1 MCWTQISPRKQIA
14 ESNRLECKSL
24 VNWCGVHPQMCD
36 PIETPW
42 WQKINSKSV
51 RRGKKKKSAQGPLT
65 QCGISSSGEQI
76 SLEYLHVPTYRAD
89 GGGGFRE
96 MLLKNAA
103 ANQQTPSSTSVK
115 AAGSAVLLPATTW
128 CISHAVEIIM
138 ASSECEAGRSEN
150 NKVHSSFFLFKSM

>member
-51 RRGKKKKSAQGPLT
+51 RRGKKRSRRRGHWPNVVFHPLESKFLSNT
-65 QCGISSSGEQI
+65 CT
-76 SLEYLHVPTYRAD
+76 YLPTERT
-89 GGGGFRE
+89 GGFSRDAFEECRRE
-96 MLLKNAA
+96 PTDTKFNLREGSRVCSIASCYYLVYFTRSGNNNGLIWMRGWSLRK
-103 ANQQTPSSTSVK
+103 QQSTQQF
-115 AAGSAVLLPATTW
+115 L
-128 CISHAVEIIM
+128 
-138 ASSECEAGRSEN
+138 
-150 NKVHSSFFLFKSM
+150 SF